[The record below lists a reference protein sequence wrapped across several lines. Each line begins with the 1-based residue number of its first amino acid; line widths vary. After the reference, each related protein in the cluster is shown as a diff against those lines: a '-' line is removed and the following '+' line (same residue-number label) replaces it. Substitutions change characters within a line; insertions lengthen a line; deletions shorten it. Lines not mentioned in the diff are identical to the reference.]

1 MRATSLLVLDGVL
14 AARLGM
20 AGGRE
25 GDVGGAGLE
34 EGGGAEVEIG
44 GAGGLWRLVM
54 LRYLLWN
61 RWRCSCPGRF
71 QCGQLKPM
79 QGEKDSVE
87 PCRRRSHYGGPMS

>member
-1 MRATSLLVLDGVL
+1 MVLLRATSLLVLDGVL

-44 GAGGLWRLVM
+44 GAGG
-54 LRYLLWN
+54 
-61 RWRCSCPGRF
+61 
-71 QCGQLKPM
+71 CG
-79 QGEKDSVE
+79 GW
-87 PCRRRSHYGGPMS
+87 